1 MEIDSTDTCIQGYC
15 TMYMSGMRESK
26 EEKKAVS
33 TRSLFEDGEMR
44 INVRGNVKPNKLKT

>member
-1 MEIDSTDTCIQGYC
+1 MQIHAFREYC

-26 EEKKAVS
+26 KEKKAVS